1 MLEDDALILIHLQIY
16 IQSFDM
22 QITTSGVISYST
34 KFSLLNSATELIIIV
49 VLVYVLLKMGRNVNV
64 VNCAKEFCKT
74 SLVSY

>member
-22 QITTSGVISYST
+22 QITTSGVISYNT

-49 VLVYVLLKMGRNVNV
+49 VLVYVLLKMGRNVKV